1 MNDRAVAVFEQYDFE
16 IEQTKKARG
25 AIVAITDIGPVALWE
40 YTGKTEK
47 LQNYKAVC
55 DKLCELGFPYADNL
69 IENTQGQ
76 LYVTDYDG
84 KRYIV
89 KKHFDGRECDVYN
102 VEDCRFIVGELAK
115 LHKLME
121 FGEDFT
127 SETAIVRDFSKRE
140 TELLRVRSFMR
151 RVSQKGEFEMCFL
164 KEYPYFEE
172 VAKEATA
179 VLNPECLMRLTEL
192 VQKRGMFCH
201 GDCNQHNILIQE
213 GNMVATHFE
222 KCCKDIQ
229 VRDLYLFLRKILEKN
244 KWSYDFGMQVL
255 DAYLSEKELDKDE
268 KRYLFARLLYPER
281 FWKIANA
288 YLNKR
293 KSLPPRRQ
301 SEKLQALKEIEL
313 ARREFLNKLEKELL

>member
-69 IENTQGQ
+69 IENTLGQ

-115 LHKLME
+115 LHKLM
-121 FGEDFT
+121 
-127 SETAIVRDFSKRE
+127 
-140 TELLRVRSFMR
+140 
-151 RVSQKGEFEMCFL
+151 
-164 KEYPYFEE
+164 
-172 VAKEATA
+172 
-179 VLNPECLMRLTEL
+179 
-192 VQKRGMFCH
+192 
-201 GDCNQHNILIQE
+201 
-213 GNMVATHFE
+213 
-222 KCCKDIQ
+222 
-229 VRDLYLFLRKILEKN
+229 
-244 KWSYDFGMQVL
+244 
-255 DAYLSEKELDKDE
+255 
-268 KRYLFARLLYPER
+268 
-281 FWKIANA
+281 
-288 YLNKR
+288 
-293 KSLPPRRQ
+293 
-301 SEKLQALKEIEL
+301 
-313 ARREFLNKLEKELL
+313 